1 VKRAKGHV
9 GNAKVSA
16 SELLKPG
23 QKYLTRVELA
33 RVLNVSVR
41 KVDAMIAAREIP
53 VLHLGKMVR
62 FRLEDVERRLN
73 KAMLTESKDCDTP
86 NTPTA

>member
-1 VKRAKGHV
+1 MKEG
-9 GNAKVSA
+9 KVSA

-23 QKYLTRVELA
+23 QRYLTRVELA

-41 KVDAMIAAREIP
+41 KVDSMIAAREIP

-73 KAMLTESKDCDTP
+73 EAMLTKSTGNSEG
-86 NTPTA
+86 